1 MIKANKRALWL
12 TSVLIL
18 LPIAAGLAL
27 WPALPN
33 RIATH
38 FGVDN
43 QPNGWSSKPFAVL
56 GWPCVV
62 LALHWTA
69 VAALELDRRRRNI
82 DRKMVAILLWIC
94 PITSLLL
101 SAITYANALGAPVN
115 VGFLV
120 MLLLGV
126 MFIAIGNGLP
136 KCKQNHTLG
145 VRLPWTLQD
154 PENWRRTHR
163 VAGWSMSV
171 AGVLVLATAYLR
183 IPWLFFGILTLA
195 LLLPALYSFIYHRRH
210 TSR

>member
-1 MIKANKRALWL
+1 
-12 TSVLIL
+12 
-18 LPIAAGLAL
+18 
-27 WPALPN
+27 
-33 RIATH
+33 
-38 FGVDN
+38 
-43 QPNGWSSKPFAVL
+43 
-56 GWPCVV
+56 
-62 LALHWTA
+62 
-69 VAALELDRRRRNI
+69 
-82 DRKMVAILLWIC
+82 MVAILLWIC

-115 VGFLV
+115 VDFLV

-183 IPWLFFGILTLA
+183 IPWLFFGIPHLGPA
-195 LLLPALYSFIYHRRH
+195 LPVLYSFIYHRRH

>member
-1 MIKANKRALWL
+1 
-12 TSVLIL
+12 
-18 LPIAAGLAL
+18 
-27 WPALPN
+27 
-33 RIATH
+33 
-38 FGVDN
+38 
-43 QPNGWSSKPFAVL
+43 
-56 GWPCVV
+56 
-62 LALHWTA
+62 
-69 VAALELDRRRRNI
+69 
-82 DRKMVAILLWIC
+82 
-94 PITSLLL
+94 
-101 SAITYANALGAPVN
+101 
-115 VGFLV
+115 